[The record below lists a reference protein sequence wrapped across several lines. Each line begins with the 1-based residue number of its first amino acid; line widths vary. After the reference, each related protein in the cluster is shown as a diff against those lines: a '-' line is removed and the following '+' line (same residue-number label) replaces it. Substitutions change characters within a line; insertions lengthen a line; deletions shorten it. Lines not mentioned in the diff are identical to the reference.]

1 MDIRFFVAALLSAS
15 FAWADTTTGI
25 SLASTGSAV
34 TQDFNTL
41 VATGTGTLAANTP
54 SGVGFVESGN
64 GGNTTITA
72 GTGSANAG
80 DTYSFG
86 AASAVD
92 RALGALQSGTV
103 IPTLGLR
110 FINNTGVTLTSVQIA
125 YTGEQWRLGTTAR
138 ADRLDFQYQ
147 INATSLTAGTWIDFD
162 TLDFTAPVTAGTVG
176 ALDGNLAAN
185 RTALTQTITGLS
197 IAPAAEFWVRWTDF
211 NATGADDG
219 LGVDDFSI
227 TAIAPVAL
235 PTLTIANSLVAE
247 TSVLG
252 SDTNLDFTLTL
263 SAPAPAGGVS
273 GTFSSSD
280 GSGVNAAVAS
290 GISNQG
296 GNDYAPQS
304 NVAFSI
310 AAGATNAII
319 SVPVRGDIT
328 YEIDEVFNVT
338 LNATG
343 LTGATLGAVVSAVG
357 RINNDDAVPVLQVTS
372 PIVTEGTGPGT
383 TTMTF
388 NLSLDRP
395 TQLACNFSYETF
407 ENATATGGGVDYD
420 NLTGATVSFNATNQ
434 TASAN
439 VNIIRDA
446 INEGTETFALDT
458 FGEPFDCDINQD
470 NAVGSILDDDALALP
485 LLSIDSVSATEGNNL
500 TFTLS
505 LSATAAQ
512 AVSGTISTS
521 NGTASAGSDYT
532 ALNNVPFSIGVGSTS
547 TTVTVLGLDDAI
559 YEAAESFNI
568 TINAAALSNAT
579 LGGATGTGTMTDDEA
594 LPEISF
600 NSVTQ
605 AEGSGGGTTN
615 FVFTATLNIAAQATF
630 DYTVSTSDNSAVSSG
645 ANADFAPLQDFP
657 LSFGPGVTTRT
668 VTVLV
673 NADNDIESDETFFI
687 FARQDPLQG
696 PPTNNL
702 GIGTIVNDDVAV
714 AQSTTLSISDAP
726 DPSLVGQPYTI
737 NVSVTAATGTPAGT
751 VSVSDGTQSCAPI
764 TLNASGQGSCQL
776 TNNVAALVTLSANFT
791 PADSALFAASS
802 GSTTHQVNPGV
813 TTLTLNGPARARI
826 NQAIAFS
833 AALNVVTPALGAP
846 SGTITLT
853 SIGSPA
859 CSYSVPANSS
869 CNMSWNSLGAKTIN
883 ASFVPSD
890 GNFLASSSNIANT
903 FVFALADLDVSLSNQ
918 VSSYQ
923 ANQILIYTLVL
934 NNRGPDFAPGVRLQ
948 SALPSGLL
956 KARWTCA
963 AVNGAV
969 CPEAGGVQDIN
980 ALVLTL
986 PANSQLIY
994 TLSGAVPSI
1003 APPQIRATATVSLP
1017 ADGTI
1022 EDPLLTNQSATDTD
1036 FNDAYFRNGFED

>member
-1 MDIRFFVAALLSAS
+1 MNIRLFVAALLLSAS

-86 AASAVD
+86 ATSAAD

-110 FINNTGVTLTSVQIA
+110 FINNTGVTLTGMQIA
-125 YTGEQWRLGTTAR
+125 YTGEQWRLGAIGR

-147 INATSLTAGTWIDFD
+147 VNATSLTAGTWIDFD
-162 TLDFTAPVTAGTVG
+162 TLDFIAPVAAGTVG
-176 ALDGNLAAN
+176 ALDGNQGAN

-197 IAPAAEFWVRWTDF
+197 IAPAAEFWVRWSDF

-227 TAIAPVAL
+227 TPIAPAL
-235 PTLTIANSLVAE
+235 PTLTIANNSVAE

-252 SDTNLDFTLTL
+252 SDTNLNFTLTL
-263 SAPAPAGGVS
+263 SAPAPVGGVS

-290 GISNQG
+290 GISSQG
-296 GNDYAPQS
+296 GNDYAPQI

-310 AAGATNAII
+310 AAGATSATI
-319 SVPVRGDIT
+319 SVPVRGDTT

-343 LTGATLGAVVSAVG
+343 LTGAALGAVFSAVG
-357 RINNDDAVPVLQVTS
+357 TINNDDAVPVLQVTS
-372 PIVTEGTGPGT
+372 PSVTEGTGPGT

-395 TQLACNFSYETF
+395 TQVACNFNYETF
-407 ENATATGGGVDYD
+407 DNATATGGVDYD
-420 NLTGATVSFNATNQ
+420 NLTGGTVSFNATNQ

-446 INEGTETFALDT
+446 ITEGTETFVLDT

-470 NAVGSILDDDALALP
+470 NAVGSIIDDDAPALP
-485 LLSIDSVSATEGNNL
+485 VLSINSVSATEGSNL

-505 LSATAAQ
+505 LSANAAQ
-512 AVSGTISTS
+512 VVSGTVSTS
-521 NGTASAGSDYT
+521 NGTATAGSDYS
-532 ALNNVPFSIGVGSTS
+532 ALSSVPFSIGVGSAS
-547 TTVTVLGLDDAI
+547 TTVTVIGLGDAI
-559 YEAAESFNI
+559 YEGAENFNI

-579 LGGATGTGTMTDDEA
+579 LAGNATGTGTITDDEA

-615 FVFTATLNIAAQATF
+615 FVFTATLNVAAQATL
-630 DYTVSTSDNSAVSSG
+630 DYSVSTSDNSTVSFG
-645 ANADFAPLQDFP
+645 ANADFAPLQDFA

-673 NADNDIESDETFFI
+673 NADNDIESDETYFI
-687 FARQDPLQG
+687 FARQNPLQG
-696 PPTNNL
+696 PPFNNL
-702 GIGTIVNDDVAV
+702 GIGTIVNDDAAV
-714 AQSTTLSISDAP
+714 AQTTTLSISDAP

-776 TNNVAALVTLSANFT
+776 TNNVAGALTLSANFT
-791 PADSALFAASS
+791 PANSAIFAASS
-802 GSTTHQVNPGV
+802 NSATHQVNPGV
-813 TTLTLNGPARARI
+813 TTLALSGPARARI

-833 AALNVVTPALGAP
+833 AALNVVAPAAGMP
-846 SGTITLT
+846 SGTVTLT
-853 SIGSPA
+853 SAGSAA
-859 CSYSVPANSS
+859 CSYSVPAASS
-869 CNMSWNSLGAKTIN
+869 CNLSWNTLGAKNIN
-883 ASFVPSD
+883 ASFVPSNS
-890 GNFLASSSNIANT
+890 NFLASSSNVANT
-903 FVFALADLDVSLSNQ
+903 FVFALADLEVSLSNQ

-923 ANQILIYTLVL
+923 ANQILVYTLVL

-948 SALPSGLL
+948 SALPAGLL
-956 KARWTCA
+956 KVRWTCA
-963 AVNGAV
+963 AVSGAV
-969 CPEAGGVQDIN
+969 CPEAGGVLDIN

-994 TLSGAVPSI
+994 TLSGAVASVAPS
-1003 APPQIRATATVSLP
+1003 QIRATASVSLP
-1017 ADGTI
+1017 SDGTI
-1022 EDPLLTNQSATDTD
+1022 EDPVLSNQSATDTD